1 MNLREKLFIFG
12 WLFFV
17 LNTNMTRGQ
26 VDSLSHIRDYQ
37 PGDSVCCLLF
47 LKNQCEN
54 LKDTPKELH
63 LLNSLL
69 EKSILQNDIELQAYA
84 HRNIIRYY
92 FNAQDLENIK
102 KAFHSARVFFKE
114 HKLYNYLFD
123 TEAMLIAT
131 YTKCNEF
138 EIARVKGQKML
149 YNAEKLRNNDGK
161 ISACYTLAYADY
173 ASGRYAKAIFR
184 SRQGLELL
192 QGQKDRHME
201 HMEFYFI
208 LAETFFSL
216 KERDSVQIYVDSVQ
230 HQLIDYQKAHPEKSE
245 HYFYFYWQWIYT
257 RYATLSLQQNDLQNA
272 KSYLEKAEKYTEY
285 NIYNIYMDLLYFT
298 WSDYYLA
305 CKNYNKAIEYLDKG
319 IQYLSEEEKGG
330 DILTKRAVIYH
341 EKGDSLLA
349 TDIIEKSILVADSI
363 NKIRFMNQSKQ
374 MHAIYNISL
383 LEEEGKEQAIMVRT
397 QVALILLL
405 CISVLILGFCLYRFI
420 RMKRQIAIAAR
431 NAQKANDN
439 TSIFLTNLS
448 NEIRLFFT
456 EIGNLSEALITEHEP
471 GKRTQYAME
480 LDRRNEKAQQVI
492 FDILDVSKIES
503 DRMQFHYEP
512 VDIGGLIS
520 EVYSSLIH
528 LIPEKVQVQIKPGP
542 EVTVTTDSLRLNQ
555 AIKNLASHIITHTKG
570 GKVDL
575 GYEVVKE
582 GILFFISAKEWI
594 ISKQEYA
601 LLFDRLEQTSGK
613 LEEMKLEMII
623 SKGLITK
630 MGGKLFF
637 HTTPTQ
643 GGRIEFILPI
653 SPQI

>member
-17 LNTNMTRGQ
+17 LNTNMARSQ

-37 PGDSVCCLLF
+37 PGDSICNLLS

-54 LKDTPKELH
+54 LKDTPKELQ

-92 FNAQDLENIK
+92 FNAQDLENIE
-102 KAFHSARVFFKE
+102 KAFHPARIFFKE

-173 ASGRYAKAIFR
+173 ASGRYKKAIFR

-192 QGQKDRHME
+192 QGQKDRHMD

-208 LAETFFSL
+208 LAETYFSL
-216 KERDSVQIYVDSVQ
+216 KEKDSVQIYVDSVQ
-230 HQLIDYQKAHPEKSE
+230 HQLIDYQKVHPEKPE
-245 HYFYFYWQWIYT
+245 HYFYFYWQWVYT
-257 RYATLSLQQNDLQNA
+257 RYATLSLQQDNLQNA
-272 KSYLEKAEKYTEY
+272 KSYLEKAEKYTKY

-319 IQYLSEEEKGG
+319 IQCLSEEEKGA
-330 DILTKRAVIYH
+330 DILTKRAIIYH

-456 EIGNLSEALITEHEP
+456 EIGNLSEALITEHET

-528 LIPEKVQVQIKPGP
+528 LIPENVQVQIKPGP
-542 EVTVTTDSLRLNQ
+542 EITITTDSLRLSQ
-555 AIKNLASHIITHTKG
+555 AIKNLTSHIITHTKE

-582 GILFFISAKEWI
+582 GILFFISAEEWI

-653 SPQI
+653 SSQV